1 MATYLR
7 FDDLRKRG
15 IVNNRVTL
23 TNWIRDQGFPPGMLV
38 GPNSR
43 IWPEDQV
50 EAWLATRPT
59 APKPPPGA
67 ESLAEQSA

>member
-15 IVNNRVTL
+15 IVHNRVTL
-23 TNWIRDQGFPPGMLV
+23 SNWIREHGFPPGMLV

-43 IWPEDQV
+43 IWPEDSV
-50 EAWLATRPT
+50 EAWLASRPT
-59 APKPPPGA
+59 APKPVASRG
-67 ESLAEQSA
+67 